1 MNGVA
6 SGRSPYDYGASNL
19 SPAGSP
25 AVGGKAA
32 VDEFARNMLVGE
44 DREAQQYAPVSDP
57 VREDATPPSHKS
69 DALCCT

>member
-25 AVGGKAA
+25 VVGGKAA

-44 DREAQQYAPVSDP
+44 DREAQQYAPVSGSNL
-57 VREDATPPSHKS
+57 RNCQTACGEWDARCFT
-69 DALCCT
+69 